1 MSDRAANRDEQTRRL
16 VETMRRQLGERICDR
31 MTDPNVVEIMLNA
44 DGGIWEDRLGCG
56 MTRIGEMLPQTAEA
70 LIATVA
76 STLRATVT
84 RDNPIIECELPLD
97 GSRFEAMIPPIVS
110 GPVFTIR
117 RKASQVFTFDD
128 YVRTGIMSTG
138 QRDALEHAVSERR
151 NILICGG
158 TTSGKTTLTN
168 AVIHQIVAVHPHHRL
183 VIIEDTA
190 ELQCAAPNY
199 VQLRA
204 TDTVDMRRLHK
215 GTMRLRPDRIIVGEV
230 RGGEALDMLKA
241 WNTGHPGGCCTVHAN
256 SAQAAVIR
264 IEQLIQEVSQ
274 NPMRRLIAEA
284 VDLVVSIGMTP
295 NGRRVQEVLSVDF
308 DGNDYVFPNRSA

>member
-1 MSDRAANRDEQTRRL
+1 
-16 VETMRRQLGERICDR
+16 
-31 MTDPNVVEIMLNA
+31 MTDPNVVEIILNA
-44 DGGIWEDRLGCG
+44 DGVLWEDRLGCG
-56 MTRIGEMLPQTAEA
+56 MSRIGEMLPQTAEA

-76 STLRATVT
+76 SILRATVT
-84 RDNPIIECELPLD
+84 RDNPIIECALPLD

-128 YVRTGIMSTG
+128 YVRTGIMSPG

-204 TDTVDMRRLHK
+204 TDTVDMRRLLK

-284 VDLVVSIGMTP
+284 VDLVVSIAMTP
-295 NGRRVQEVLSVDF
+295 HGRRVQEVLSVDF

>member
-1 MSDRAANRDEQTRRL
+1 MN
-16 VETMRRQLGERICDR
+16 
-31 MTDPNVVEIMLNA
+31 
-44 DGGIWEDRLGCG
+44 GG
-56 MTRIGEMLPQTAEA
+56 
-70 LIATVA
+70 
-76 STLRATVT
+76 
-84 RDNPIIECELPLD
+84 LD
-97 GSRFEAMIPPIVS
+97 GSRFEAMIPPVVPS
-110 GPVFTIR
+110 PVFTIR

-128 YVRTGIMSTG
+128 YVAAGIMQPG
-138 QRDALEHAVSERR
+138 QRLALMQAVRDRS

-168 AVIHQIVAVHPHHRL
+168 AVIDQIVAIHPQHRL

-190 ELQCAAPNY
+190 ELQCAAANY

-204 TDTVDMRRLHK
+204 TDTVDMRRLLK

-256 SAQAAVIR
+256 HARAAVIR

-274 NPMRRLIAEA
+274 NPMRPLIAEA
-284 VDLVVSIGMTP
+284 IDLVVSIAMTSA
-295 NGRRVQEVLSVDF
+295 GRRIREVLSVGF
-308 DGNDYVFPNRSA
+308 DGNDYVFTDWSA

>member
-1 MSDRAANRDEQTRRL
+1 
-16 VETMRRQLGERICDR
+16 MRRQLGAHICGR

-44 DGGIWEDRLGCG
+44 DGSLWEDRLGCG
-56 MTRIGEMLPQTAEA
+56 MTRIGEMPPQTAEA

-76 STLRATVT
+76 SILRATVT

-110 GPVFTIR
+110 APVFTIR

-128 YVRTGIMSTG
+128 YVRTGIMSPC
-138 QRDALEHAVSERR
+138 QREALEHAVTERR

-168 AVIHQIVAVHPHHRL
+168 AVIHHIVAVHPHHRL

-204 TDTVDMRRLHK
+204 TDTVDMRRLLK

-284 VDLVVSIGMTP
+284 VDLVVSIAMTP
-295 NGRRVQEVLSVDF
+295 QGRRVQEVLSVDF
-308 DGNDYVFPNRSA
+308 DGDDYVFPNRRT

>member
-1 MSDRAANRDEQTRRL
+1 MSDRTANRDEQTRRL
-16 VETMRRQLGERICDR
+16 AETMRRQLGADICDR
-31 MTDPNVVEIMLNA
+31 MTDPSVVEIMLNA
-44 DGGIWEDRLGCG
+44 DGGVWEDRLGCG

-76 STLRATVT
+76 SILRATVT

-117 RKASQVFTFDD
+117 RKASQVYTFDD
-128 YVRTGIMSTG
+128 YVRTGIMSPG
-138 QRDALEHAVSERR
+138 QRDALEHSVAERR

-204 TDTVDMRRLHK
+204 TDTVDMRRLLK

-274 NPMRRLIAEA
+274 NAMRRLIAEA
-284 VDLVVSIGMTP
+284 VDVVVSIAMTP
-295 NGRRVQEVLSVDF
+295 QGRRVQEVLSVDF
-308 DGNDYVFPNRSA
+308 DGDDYVFPNRRT

>member
-1 MSDRAANRDEQTRRL
+1 M
-16 VETMRRQLGERICDR
+16 
-31 MTDPNVVEIMLNA
+31 
-44 DGGIWEDRLGCG
+44 
-56 MTRIGEMLPQTAEA
+56 
-70 LIATVA
+70 
-76 STLRATVT
+76 
-84 RDNPIIECELPLD
+84 ELPLN

-128 YVRTGIMSTG
+128 YVRTGIMSPG

-190 ELQCAAPNY
+190 ECTAPNY

-204 TDTVDMRRLHK
+204 TDTVDMRRLLK

-230 RGGEALDMLKA
+230 RGGEALVVLPFMPAHAAAAGGSLPWDTPLQTLSNDIKGPVA
-241 WNTGHPGGCCTVHAN
+241 FTIALLGLVATGAALLFGGEINEFIRRIIMVVMVISLLVFAAN
-256 SAQAAVIR
+256 ILSTLFATGAV
-264 IEQLIQEVSQ
+264 V
-274 NPMRRLIAEA
+274 
-284 VDLVVSIGMTP
+284 
-295 NGRRVQEVLSVDF
+295 
-308 DGNDYVFPNRSA
+308 